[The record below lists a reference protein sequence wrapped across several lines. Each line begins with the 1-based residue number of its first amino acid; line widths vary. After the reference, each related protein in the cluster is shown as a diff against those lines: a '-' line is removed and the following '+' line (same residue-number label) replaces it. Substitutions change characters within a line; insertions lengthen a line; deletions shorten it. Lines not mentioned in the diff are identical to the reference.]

1 MAERQY
7 WLVKAEP
14 DDFTM
19 EELIA
24 RESKKVRWEGI
35 RNYQAR
41 NFMRDSMKIGD
52 GVFFYQ
58 SRTNPLGILGTMEV
72 ASEPY
77 PDPSQ
82 YDPNSKY
89 FDEKATED
97 NPRWFNVDFKYVQKF
112 DEVVS
117 RDRMKEAA
125 GLEDMKVLQKGMR
138 LSIMPVTEQE
148 WKIVHELAGADL
160 K

>member
-1 MAERQY
+1 MSQRQF

-14 DDFTM
+14 DDFTI
-19 EELIA
+19 EELIE

-41 NFMRDSMKIGD
+41 NFMRDSMQIGD

-58 SRTNPLGILGTMEV
+58 SRTNPLGIVGTMEV

-82 YDPNSKY
+82 YNPDSKY

-97 NPRWFNVDFKYVQKF
+97 NPRWFNVDFKFVQKF
-112 DEVVS
+112 DSVVT
-117 RDRMKEAA
+117 REQMKETP

-148 WKIVHELAGADL
+148 WHIVHELAG
-160 K
+160 KTP